1 MAKQKLPTNREA
13 GLLACLV
20 SGEKF
25 GQDIRRQFERQQGQK
40 LPVGS
45 LYTTL
50 DRMVDKGFLR
60 SRYGEPLPDR
70 GGLPRKYYRILAAG
84 HRALSA
90 YEAWA
95 ASLGGAIHAL

>member
-25 GQDIRRQFERQQGQK
+25 GQDIRRQFEQNTGHK

-50 DRMVDKGFLR
+50 DRMVDKGFLG
-60 SRYGEPLPDR
+60 SRYGKPAPER

-84 HRALSA
+84 HRALNA
-90 YEAWA
+90 YEVWA
-95 ASLGGAIHAL
+95 ASLGGAIRAY